1 MTGRTRTRRE
11 FLTSLGLAGAALAGG
26 RCARGAAGATGR
38 PNIVFIM
45 SDDMGYSDLGCYGGE
60 IPTPNLDALAADG
73 LRFTNF
79 FNENMC
85 VPSRATLLSG
95 MYNTRALRGGALS
108 PRCVTIPEAL
118 GAAGYATRMS
128 GKWHLSSVGNAAGL
142 PTGRGFQKFF
152 GTILG
157 AGSFFAPASLMRDDK
172 PAEKEFEDKD
182 FYYTD
187 AISDNAV
194 RYVEQAPKDAP
205 VFLYVAYTAAH
216 WPLHARPADIEKYKG
231 KYAKGWDELRK
242 QRYARMRKL
251 GVIPPNAPL
260 SPRHPN
266 VPAWTDE
273 PHKPWQQRRME
284 VYAAQVEVMDQGIG
298 RIVDTLKRTRRWDN
312 TLIFFTIDNGG
323 CHVEYPPSR
332 KGAYLPTKTRDGRPM
347 RPGNLP
353 EIMPGPEDTY
363 QSYGYGWANASNTPY
378 RLFKQHS
385 HEGGIHLPLIV
396 RWPGAGA
403 KPGGVTDQVGHLIDI
418 LPTCLDAAGVEYPET
433 FKGRE
438 IRPADGKSLV
448 PILRGRQREGHDAL
462 FWNWAKGSAVRQGK
476 WKLVR
481 VKGGKKSKSNWE
493 LYDLQA
499 DPVELND
506 LAATMPEK
514 VKKLDQLWQT
524 WMKTTKAEK

>member
-1 MTGRTRTRRE
+1 MIGRTHTRRE

-26 RCARGAAGATGR
+26 GFARSAARPTSR

-60 IPTPNLDALAADG
+60 IRTPNLDAVAAEG
-73 LRFTNF
+73 VRFTNF

-95 MYNTRALRGGALS
+95 MYQTRSWRNKALS
-108 PRCVTIPEAL
+108 PTCVTIPEAL

-128 GKWHLSSVGNAAGL
+128 GKWHLSDVGNAAGL
-142 PTGRGFQKFF
+142 PTSRGFQKFF
-152 GTILG
+152 GTIYG

-172 PAEKEFEDKD
+172 PAEKEFADKD

-187 AISDNAV
+187 AISDNAA
-194 RYVEQAPKDAP
+194 RCVEQAPKDTP

-216 WPLHARPADIEKYKG
+216 WPLHARPADIAKYEG
-231 KYAKGWDELRK
+231 KYAMGWDELRK
-242 QRYARMRKL
+242 QRYARMKTL
-251 GVIPPNAPL
+251 GVIPSNAPL
-260 SPRHPN
+260 SPRHPK
-266 VPAWTDE
+266 VPAWAAE
-273 PHKPWQQRRME
+273 PHKAWQEKRME
-284 VYAAQVEVMDQGIG
+284 VYAAQVEVMDEGIG
-298 RIVDTLKRTRRWDN
+298 RIVDALKRSGRWDN
-312 TLIFFTIDNGG
+312 TLLFFTIDNGG
-323 CHVEYPPSR
+323 CHVEYTPNR
-332 KGAYLPTKTRDGRPM
+332 KGPYLPTKTRAGRPM

-353 EIMPGPEDTY
+353 EIMPGPEETY

-403 KPGGVTDQVGHLIDI
+403 KPGSTTDQVGHLIDI
-418 LPTCLDAAGVEYPET
+418 LPTCLDAAGVKYPKT
-433 FKGRE
+433 FNGND
-438 IRPADGKSLV
+438 IRPADGKSLL
-448 PILRGRQREGHDAL
+448 PILRGRQREGHETLYWD
-462 FWNWAKGSAVRQGK
+462 WAKGSAVRQGK

-481 VKGGKKSKSNWE
+481 VKGGKKSKSTWE
-493 LYDLQA
+493 LYDLHA
-499 DPVELND
+499 DPVELNN
-506 LAATMPEK
+506 LAAKMPDK

-524 WMKTTKAEK
+524 WSRKTRAEK